1 TVFLSSSYSSAALD
15 FENKHRIEP
24 VFDSPRMS
32 RRSLRLTTG
41 HFSDDSFLDTS
52 SHSVSYS
59 GGSKTYRE
67 SKTLKSRTASKP
79 SSCLTP
85 RKTQVNSSL
94 LLGHNSFQSS
104 HLDSSLMSTVLDESS
119 IQEKTFMDGWGL
131 DEDGDPKG
139 ADATL
144 ILANGDI
151 NTAQT
156 QTTMVNGYTCNDC
169 SILSER
175 KGVLTTYSSSS
186 STASTVYCRDKT
198 KKHKSG
204 VLQLV
209 RDKCCGSLAAAW
221 TGIEGVGGKK
231 LNDLNFDSVAA
242 HSSYCGSMNV
252 KELMT
257 GDGHLNLNGS
267 LCKYQPFHG
276 TRAKGSFVCEIYLP
290 DHRENAAKVQE
301 IAIYYIC
308 LFKWG
313 EGITFVP
320 LHIKGFN
327 ACSPIIHVY
336 LIFSLSKPGA
346 LVQSDDCKGKQHLQ
360 MQSAHK
366 QSSRSTRVARTMWHV
381 VACAGRPVR
390 INPQQCLCLCFYL
403 LICNFFFFIL
413 LFVGYY
419 LFQAVR
425 TIASAGWF
433 VTKKLLSVLWVAVVS
448 PGKAANGAFWWL
460 GTGWYQ
466 LVTLMSLLNVF
477 ILTRCLPKLYKLLL
491 LLIPL
496 FLFLGWWYWG
506 PSGLLSFLP
515 ALMQCSWPC
524 CGINP
529 MAAVGAQYHPFQQRH
544 VNPQALC
551 FTGRAFV
558 LQGVSGSFDAERV
571 AQLERR
577 LALLWDSH
585 TKSSRQGEE
594 RHGEVLGLYHSLQ
607 ERLAQAS
614 NKEALSLWISSLFEE
629 RLAHLKEDL
638 QQDRAET
645 EKEMGKMNQITAVE
659 LRYGACDVIF
669 VRLVLNSFVGA
680 QSPLLCS
687 PHCSEGSEDQ
697 GLLLSEVKRLE
708 LELNRI
714 KADLLG
720 VKSCQGKCDRLDS
733 LQDTV
738 EAQVRDSVKML
749 IYGSRQAEMPE
760 SLLQWLS
767 SQYVQQSDL
776 QAVLLSLERSILRN
790 ISRHSGHGKVMPSAQ
805 VVTNAVHHA
814 GVTGMSEEQVRVIV
828 HNALKLYSQDRTG
841 LVDYALESG
850 GGSIL
855 STRCSETYET
865 KTALMSLFGVPLWYF
880 SQSPRVVIQPDVYPG
895 NCWAFKGSQGYLVI
909 RLSLTILPTS
919 FSLEHIPK
927 ALSPTGNITSAPRDF
942 TVYGLEDE
950 YQEEGKLLGQYTY
963 SEDGESL
970 QTFAVTEQNE
980 KAYQIIEIRVLSNWG
995 HPEYTCLYRF
1005 RVHGEPHQP

>member
-1 TVFLSSSYSSAALD
+1 MDFSRLHMYTPPQSAPDNTGYTYSLSSSYSSAALD

-186 STASTVYCRDKT
+186 SSTAAGHAAAGHAAAGHAPAGHTTASTVYCRDKT

-209 RDKCCGSLAAAW
+209 RDKCCGSLAGAKA
-221 TGIEGVGGKK
+221 
-231 LNDLNFDSVAA
+231 SVCSLVMLLIQNILVKIGYEAKA

-267 LCKYQPFHG
+267 L
-276 TRAKGSFVCEIYLP
+276 
-290 DHRENAAKVQE
+290 
-301 IAIYYIC
+301 
-308 LFKWG
+308 W
-313 EGITFVP
+313 
-320 LHIKGFN
+320 
-327 ACSPIIHVY
+327 
-336 LIFSLSKPGA
+336 
-346 LVQSDDCKGKQHLQ
+346 
-360 MQSAHK
+360 
-366 QSSRSTRVARTMWHV
+366 
-381 VACAGRPVR
+381 
-390 INPQQCLCLCFYL
+390 
-403 LICNFFFFIL
+403 
-413 LFVGYY
+413 
-419 LFQAVR
+419 
-425 TIASAGWF
+425 
-433 VTKKLLSVLWVAVVS
+433 
-448 PGKAANGAFWWL
+448 KAANGAFWWL

-515 ALMQCSWPC
+515 ALMQSEGEAESEIFPTPSSLDH
-524 CGINP
+524 GT
-529 MAAVGAQYHPFQQRH
+529 AGHTDHPH
-544 VNPQALC
+544 PSAE
-551 FTGRAFV
+551 
-558 LQGVSGSFDAERV
+558 GVSGSFDAERV

-645 EKEMGKMNQITAVE
+645 EKNQDGYLALHQSHESRLADLERLLQIVASKTEELQHRQDSATPAAV
-659 LRYGACDVIF
+659 
-669 VRLVLNSFVGA
+669 
-680 QSPLLCS
+680 
-687 PHCSEGSEDQ
+687 SEGSEDQ

-790 ISRHSGHGKVMPSAQ
+790 ISRHSGHGKVMPSTQ

>member
-1 TVFLSSSYSSAALD
+1 MDFSRLHMYTPPQSAPDNTGYTYSLSSSYSSAALD

-186 STASTVYCRDKT
+186 SSTAAGHAAAGHAAAGHAPAGHTTASTVYCRDKT
-198 KKHKSG
+198 KKHKS
-204 VLQLV
+204 
-209 RDKCCGSLAAAW
+209 
-221 TGIEGVGGKK
+221 
-231 LNDLNFDSVAA
+231 A

-267 LCKYQPFHG
+267 LC
-276 TRAKGSFVCEIYLP
+276 
-290 DHRENAAKVQE
+290 
-301 IAIYYIC
+301 
-308 LFKWG
+308 
-313 EGITFVP
+313 
-320 LHIKGFN
+320 
-327 ACSPIIHVY
+327 
-336 LIFSLSKPGA
+336 
-346 LVQSDDCKGKQHLQ
+346 
-360 MQSAHK
+360 
-366 QSSRSTRVARTMWHV
+366 
-381 VACAGRPVR
+381 
-390 INPQQCLCLCFYL
+390 
-403 LICNFFFFIL
+403 
-413 LFVGYY
+413 YY

-515 ALMQCSWPC
+515 ALMQSEGEAESEIFPTPSSLDH
-524 CGINP
+524 GT
-529 MAAVGAQYHPFQQRH
+529 AGHTDHPH
-544 VNPQALC
+544 PSAE
-551 FTGRAFV
+551 
-558 LQGVSGSFDAERV
+558 GVSGSFDAERV

-645 EKEMGKMNQITAVE
+645 EKNQDGYLALHQSHESRLADLERLLQIVASKTEELQHRQDSATPAAV
-659 LRYGACDVIF
+659 
-669 VRLVLNSFVGA
+669 
-680 QSPLLCS
+680 
-687 PHCSEGSEDQ
+687 SEGSEDQ

-790 ISRHSGHGKVMPSAQ
+790 ISRHSGHGKVMPSTQ

>member
-1 TVFLSSSYSSAALD
+1 MSSEVLPTSLPKQSSSYSSAALD

-186 STASTVYCRDKT
+186 SSTAAGHAAAGHAAAGHAPAGHTTASTVYCRDKT

-209 RDKCCGSLAAAW
+209 RDKCCGSLAGAKA
-221 TGIEGVGGKK
+221 
-231 LNDLNFDSVAA
+231 SVCSLVMLLIQNILVKIGYEAKA

-267 LCKYQPFHG
+267 LC
-276 TRAKGSFVCEIYLP
+276 
-290 DHRENAAKVQE
+290 
-301 IAIYYIC
+301 
-308 LFKWG
+308 
-313 EGITFVP
+313 
-320 LHIKGFN
+320 
-327 ACSPIIHVY
+327 
-336 LIFSLSKPGA
+336 
-346 LVQSDDCKGKQHLQ
+346 DDCKGKQHLQ

-381 VACAGRPVR
+381 VACA
-390 INPQQCLCLCFYL
+390 
-403 LICNFFFFIL
+403 
-413 LFVGYY
+413 GYY

-515 ALMQCSWPC
+515 ALMQSEGEAESEIFPTPSSLDH
-524 CGINP
+524 GT
-529 MAAVGAQYHPFQQRH
+529 AGHTDHPH
-544 VNPQALC
+544 PSAE
-551 FTGRAFV
+551 
-558 LQGVSGSFDAERV
+558 GVSGSFDAERV

-645 EKEMGKMNQITAVE
+645 EKNQDGYLALHQSHESRLADLERLLQIVASKTEELQHRQDSATPAAV
-659 LRYGACDVIF
+659 
-669 VRLVLNSFVGA
+669 
-680 QSPLLCS
+680 
-687 PHCSEGSEDQ
+687 SEGSEDQ

-790 ISRHSGHGKVMPSAQ
+790 ISRHSGHGKVMPSTQ